1 MRYLIL
7 GRMIDF
13 WQPENRGLKMQAQ
26 ISLDE
31 KDVVIRFP
39 TSVMS
44 QDALAHFLGYFELTM
59 INQDSQLKQQQ
70 ADELAQKIDRNVWQS
85 LRGKMLK

>member
-1 MRYLIL
+1 
-7 GRMIDF
+7 
-13 WQPENRGLKMQAQ
+13 MQAQ

-39 TSVMS
+39 KNAMS

-59 INQDSQLKQQQ
+59 INQDSQLQQQQ
-70 ADELAQKIDRNVWQS
+70 ADELAQEIDRNVWQS
-85 LRGKMLK
+85 LRDKVLK

>member
-1 MRYLIL
+1 
-7 GRMIDF
+7 
-13 WQPENRGLKMQAQ
+13 MQAQ

-39 TSVMS
+39 KNAMS

-59 INQDSQLKQQQ
+59 IKESLNKSQ
-70 ADELAQKIDRNVWQS
+70 AT
-85 LRGKMLK
+85 

>member
-1 MRYLIL
+1 
-7 GRMIDF
+7 
-13 WQPENRGLKMQAQ
+13 MQAQ

-39 TSVMS
+39 KNPMS

-59 INQDSQLKQQQ
+59 INQDSQLQQQQ
-70 ADELAQKIDRNVWQS
+70 ADELAEEIDKNVWQS
-85 LRGKMLK
+85 LRGKVLK